1 MRHPAVG
8 IRIRSTRRRSAIGTV
23 GSGPATP
30 EFGRGCGSRASHHRN
45 RGSPSRTRRRLI
57 KPGIPPARWPG
68 GGQAATTADGVP
80 LSGWWWRVLAALL
93 DGLFT
98 GFLVSALTFRI
109 YRSMLNQFTQ
119 LFRALTEAQRTG
131 APPPNLNNII
141 SVQDQM
147 IIVAVT
153 LAVGV
158 LYHGFFLRW
167 KAATPGKL
175 ICGLRV
181 VPVDLGHYR
190 EPLSWNS
197 IAIRVAFWMLPSVN
211 GLLGVVRVVDCL
223 FPLWQPK
230 RQALHDLAAKT
241 QVIRPR

>member
-1 MRHPAVG
+1 MRQPGFAPPQQPYAQPHPPSPYQTG
-8 IRIRSTRRRSAIGTV
+8 Y
-23 GSGPATP
+23 PAAP
-30 EFGRGCGSRASHHRN
+30 MA
-45 RGSPSRTRRRLI
+45 
-57 KPGIPPARWPG
+57 G
-68 GGQAATTADGVP
+68 GGQASTTADGVP

-98 GFLVSALTFRI
+98 GLVVSALTFPI
-109 YRSMLNQFTQ
+109 YRSMLNQFTE

-181 VPVDLGHYR
+181 VPVDLGHNR

-230 RQALHDLAAKT
+230 RQALPDLAAKT

>member
-1 MRHPAVG
+1 MRQ
-8 IRIRSTRRRSAIGTV
+8 
-23 GSGPATP
+23 
-30 EFGRGCGSRASHHRN
+30 
-45 RGSPSRTRRRLI
+45 
-57 KPGIPPARWPG
+57 PGFAPPQPRYTQPYPPAPYQTGYPAGPMAG

-98 GFLVSALTFRI
+98 GFLVSALTFPI

-153 LAVGV
+153 LASVCC
-158 LYHGFFLRW
+158 
-167 KAATPGKL
+167 TTDSS
-175 ICGLRV
+175 CG
-181 VPVDLGHYR
+181 G
-190 EPLSWNS
+190 
-197 IAIRVAFWMLPSVN
+197 
-211 GLLGVVRVVDCL
+211 
-223 FPLWQPK
+223 
-230 RQALHDLAAKT
+230 
-241 QVIRPR
+241 RPPPPAS